1 MFGRI
6 LNARETQSSEK
17 RLTDRA
23 VVCIINQN
31 PLAASGHAPAP
42 PPHLLSSAPD
52 EGLDDAQPAP
62 LRSRAVIEVRDL
74 TKRYKKSDT
83 NAVDGISFD
92 VKEGE
97 FFALLGPNGAG
108 KTTTIS
114 ILTTTLIPTSG
125 SVRIGGY
132 DVRSEPNDVR
142 SQIGIVFQQ
151 PSLDLNLTAEEN
163 VRFHAIL
170 YNLYP
175 WRPSYRTMPADYR
188 KRFKELAEI
197 LDLKA
202 EMFKPVKRFSGGM
215 KRKLEIVR
223 SLMHRPKVLFLDE
236 PTAGLDA
243 DSRRH
248 LWQYLKVIRKN
259 TGATVFLTTHYLEEA
274 EEADTICIIDGGKI
288 VSFGSPAHIKKDLVE
303 EYLVVTPSNPQ
314 ALMRELDA
322 LNLPYT
328 AGPEFKVALNG
339 QTVHRIL
346 KAIDTPL
353 LSIRTHFPTLEDAYI
368 QVLKRPDASG

>member
-1 MFGRI
+1 MPP
-6 LNARETQSSEK
+6 ARARREK
-17 RLTDRA
+17 RPTDRA

-31 PLAASGHAPAP
+31 PRAASGDAPAP
-42 PPHLLSSAPD
+42 PPHPPVRPSERRLP
-52 EGLDDAQPAP
+52 PAH
-62 LRSRAVIEVRDL
+62 LAVTGRVIQVRDL
-74 TKRYKKSDT
+74 TKRYKKSEV

-92 VKEGE
+92 VSEGE

-114 ILTTTLIPTSG
+114 ILTTTLIPSSG

-132 DVRSEPNDVR
+132 DVKSQSNEVR
-142 SQIGIVFQQ
+142 QQIGIVFQQ

-170 YNLYP
+170 YGLYP
-175 WRPSYRTMPADYR
+175 WRPSYRLMPAEYR
-188 KRFKELAEI
+188 TRFKELSGI
-197 LDLKA
+197 LGLKA

-243 DSRRH
+243 DSRRS
-248 LWQYLKVIRKN
+248 LWEYLKVIRVQ

-288 VSFGSPAHIKKDLVE
+288 VSFGSPTAIKKDLVE
-303 EYLVVTPSNPQ
+303 EYLLVTPADPA
-314 ALMRELDA
+314 ALSRELDA
-322 LNLPYT
+322 MSIPY
-328 AGPEFKVALNG
+328 AKGPEFKVALNG
-339 QTVHRIL
+339 RTVHEIL
-346 KAIDTPL
+346 KAIETPL
-353 LSIRTHFPTLEDAYI
+353 LSVRTHFPTLEDAYI
-368 QVLKRPDASG
+368 AVLKKSDAPG